1 MFSTSNSWFAIKSI
15 LLIFFTSSSVS
26 YFLCWMKEVPFRCL
40 SSKFIPSL
48 ENMNDQGKKRVVQ
61 TKEKENENQKKREK
75 EINWYSLSILATG
88 NTVCLTYLLDTNSF
102 ISFQENHVHLYV
114 FYYLPIRL
122 LMYLLW
128 TECVFYGIHRLLHQ
142 PPFYNWIHKK
152 HHENYYVS
160 PMDAFHLSF
169 IESGLIV
176 LNQNLPFFFI
186 SFTFHEYLF
195 LLYVYVM
202 MEYLS
207 HTNAFFDHHFIHH
220 KYYKY
225 NYCIVFP
232 FFDWMFGTYKE

>member
-1 MFSTSNSWFAIKSI
+1 
-15 LLIFFTSSSVS
+15 
-26 YFLCWMKEVPFRCL
+26 MKEIPFTCL
-40 SSKFIPSL
+40 SSKFVPSL
-48 ENMNDQGKKRVVQ
+48 ENMNDQGKNKVVQ
-61 TKEKENENQKKREK
+61 TKEKKREK
-75 EINWYSLSILATG
+75 EINWYSLSILTTG
-88 NTVCLTYLLDTNSF
+88 NTVCLTYLLDTHSF
-102 ISFQENHVHLYV
+102 ISFEINHVYV
-114 FYYLPIRL
+114 LYYLPIRL
-122 LMYLLW
+122 LMYFLCI
-128 TECVFYGIHRLLHQ
+128 ECVFYGIHRLLHQ

-176 LNQNLPFFFI
+176 LNQNLPFFFL
-186 SFTFHEYLF
+186 SFTFQEYLF